1 MQQTQ
6 QTQRREI
13 SEQMSWARAM
23 IFAVGFFF
31 IAALLVGQVP
41 SYIYLQMTAAS
52 LVGAEQGS
60 IAMGLTCLGGFA
72 IIQVIVLLFD
82 PKPVVPPIIFPALGS
97 ILSLGGIAI
106 MLLAVTTGCSIN
118 EAENGVPTC
127 NQYFPRTDTHLF
139 SVLSGNFLWF
149 QPRAFDLVMIGAVVL
164 GVGAAMV
171 FYGILAMREQRNP
184 DRRDLGTTPLIRW
197 MIIIASVLL
206 VAFTIFYTYYNDK
219 GLGVAL
225 FPGHVVGGKVVDA
238 HPFRGTKIVDLIL
251 GTVLG
256 ATVMLILGAF
266 ALRLHYLMRPVR
278 KRTMGGLYMVGALGL
293 AQIGALLVLFG
304 LLAYPLIT
312 WMHYWSFIG
321 LGGYFTI
328 CAQQIAIPASCAF
341 SPQAGYLVDAI
352 VSTNFFAVLALAI
365 WGWRSHRNVV
375 IIGSVSIAAI
385 LALTTL
391 LVHMHPDELLIGL
404 LLCGGAL
411 VLAAVWTSVARREFA
426 VVGENNLGCTG
437 MWLVV
442 GTCLFIYL
450 GAFAFF
456 SIPGFRET
464 EPNIPF
470 ISGLN
475 VPAPAAVGQAPAL
488 GQADAVFL
496 LILMGILAG
505 IQFVFLIRNRYK
517 V

>member
-1 MQQTQ
+1 MQ
-6 QTQRREI
+6 QTQRRET

-72 IIQVIVLLFD
+72 VIQVIVLLFD

-97 ILSLGGIAI
+97 ILSIGGIAL
-106 MLLAVTTGCSIN
+106 MLWSVTTGCN
-118 EAENGVPTC
+118 PAENENGVATC
-127 NQYFPRTDTHLF
+127 NQYFPLANTGTSLF
-139 SVLSGNFLWF
+139 PVLNGKFLWF
-149 QPRAFDLVMIGAVVL
+149 QPRAFDFVMIGAIVL
-164 GVGAAMV
+164 GVGAAMI
-171 FYGILAMREQRNP
+171 FYGILALREQRNP
-184 DRRDLGTTPLIRW
+184 DRRDLGTTPMIRW

-219 GLGVAL
+219 GLGVLL
-225 FPGHVVGGKVVDA
+225 FPGHVVNGKLMDN

-278 KRTMGGLYMVGALGL
+278 KRTMGALYMIGALGL
-293 AQIGALLVLFG
+293 AQIGAILVLFG
-304 LLAYPLIT
+304 IVAYPLIN

-321 LGGYFTI
+321 LGDYFTI
-328 CAQQIAIPASCAF
+328 CARQIAIPQSCAF
-341 SPQAGYLVDAI
+341 SPQAGYLIDAI

-365 WGWRSHRNVV
+365 WGWKSHRNAVV
-375 IIGSVSIAAI
+375 IGGVSITAV

-391 LVHMHPDELLIGL
+391 LVHLHTDEFLVGL

-437 MWLVV
+437 MWLIV
-442 GTCLFIYL
+442 GTSLFIYL
-450 GAFAFF
+450 AAFAFF

-475 VPAPAAVGQAPAL
+475 VPAPATAGNAPAL
-488 GQADAVFL
+488 GQADAVFM

-505 IQFVFLIRNRYK
+505 IQFIFLIRNRYK